1 MSINVNKVL
10 LAGNIASDITV
21 NETKSGMPVANFRL
35 AVNSKVSGEDK
46 AMFIDVAV
54 FGNTAEAVNKYC
66 SKGSSVLVDGRLDE
80 DTWMTQTGEKRF
92 KHFVTAQSVSF
103 LNSKPADKGGI

>member
-35 AVNSKVSGEDK
+35 AVNSKVSGEEK
-46 AMFIDVAV
+46 TMFIDVAV
-54 FGNTAEAVNKYC
+54 FGAIAEAVNKYC

-80 DTWMTQTGEKRF
+80 DTWMKDNEKRF

-103 LNSKPADKGGI
+103 LNTKPADKGGI